1 MSKYKIYLKL
11 KPLFFIVIII
21 QFLFYLSSCG
31 IYRKTDARKVSPNAD
46 ERVQQNLEEG
56 RGFRLLKKNKSG
68 NFDFATSNELW
79 RATLETL
86 DFIPLTTADYGG
98 GIIITDWYNS
108 SDSMEESLK
117 ISVRF
122 LTNEIRSDSL
132 LVKIFKKKCPTSE
145 NCKVLPVKSNLN
157 TEIKIAILKKATL
170 YKKKILTP
178 YKFNDG
184 NNK

>member
-1 MSKYKIYLKL
+1 MSEYKIYLKL

-79 RATLETL
+79 RAWEAERAE
-86 DFIPLTTADYGG
+86 D
-98 GIIITDWYNS
+98 
-108 SDSMEESLK
+108 LK
-117 ISVRF
+117 GF
-122 LTNEIRSDSL
+122 
-132 LVKIFKKKCPTSE
+132 PTMPSA
-145 NCKVLPVKSNLN
+145 K
-157 TEIKIAILKKATL
+157 LK
-170 YKKKILTP
+170 
-178 YKFNDG
+178 
-184 NNK
+184 